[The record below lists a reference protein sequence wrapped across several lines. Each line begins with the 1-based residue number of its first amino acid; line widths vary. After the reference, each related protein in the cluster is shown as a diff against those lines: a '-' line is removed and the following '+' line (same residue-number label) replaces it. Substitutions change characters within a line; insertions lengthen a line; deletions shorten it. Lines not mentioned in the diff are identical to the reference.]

1 MSLLSESPRGALD
14 KRWGVPMLLPMRVE
28 VINTG
33 TELLIGQVTNTHV
46 AYLGQSLLGLG
57 LRVER
62 AVTVPDGVA
71 IAEAFEEAMSRAALI
86 VVTGGLG
93 PTSDDVTREAA
104 AEAFGLELVFHPE
117 ILEGIAAK
125 FAARKLAMNELQRQ
139 QAMVPRGGVVL
150 ENRFGTAPGL
160 IVRNDQTVAVLLPG
174 PPGELKPM
182 WEDEALPWLRAHF
195 AATLRPVHERT
206 LRLLGVGETAVQ
218 LAVEKELLA
227 LGPLEIGYCARPG
240 EVDLR
245 LIAPEAALLER
256 AVALVRAALGDSIY
270 AEAPETMEAVV
281 VRRAAAAGRTIA
293 TAESC
298 TGGLV
303 AGRITN
309 VPGSS
314 AVFRYGWVTYAN
326 EAKTA
331 ELGVPAE
338 LLAAHGAVSEE
349 VARAMAE
356 GALRASGAG
365 CGGGGDGDRGAGRRL
380 GGEAGGA
387 GVVRRGAAG
396 RLDGGGAAESVARA
410 GDVSDDGGAGGA
422 GSGAAGV
429 GMSWG
434 DAG

>member
-1 MSLLSESPRGALD
+1 
-14 KRWGVPMLLPMRVE
+14 MRVE

-33 TELLIGQVTNTHV
+33 TELLLGQVVNTHV
-46 AYLGQSLLGLG
+46 GYLAQGLFGLG
-57 LRVER
+57 LRLER

-71 IAEAFEEAMSRAALI
+71 IAEAFEEALSRADLI
-86 VVTGGLG
+86 LVTGGLG

-104 AEAFGLELVFHPE
+104 AEAFGLELIFHQE
-117 ILEGIAAK
+117 ILDGIAEK
-125 FAARKLAMNELQRQ
+125 FAARKLKMNELQRQ

-150 ENRFGTAPGL
+150 ENHFGTAPGL
-160 IVRNDQTVAVLLPG
+160 IVRNEKTVAVLLPG

-182 WEDEALPWLRAHF
+182 WEEQALPWLREHF
-195 AATLRPVHERT
+195 AGRLPAVQART

-245 LIAPEAALLER
+245 LIAPDEALLGR
-256 AVALVRAALGDSIY
+256 AVALVRAALGDAIY
-270 AEAPETMEAVV
+270 AEGAESMEEAVV
-281 VRRAAAAGRTIA
+281 RQAHAAGKTIA

-303 AGRITN
+303 AGRLTN

-331 ELGVPAE
+331 ELGVPTE

-356 GALRASGAG
+356 GALRASGADVEVAVTG
-365 CGGGGDGDRGAGRRL
+365 IAGP
-380 GGEAGGA
+380 
-387 GVVRRGAAG
+387 
-396 RLDGGGAAESVARA
+396 DGG
-410 GDVSDDGGAGGA
+410 
-422 GSGAAGV
+422 
-429 GMSWG
+429 
-434 DAG
+434 